1 MVEDENEWIKK
12 WLSLLTTLM
21 RINKLQLK
29 FFFHKSNNY
38 IFLLFAFALID
49 SMTRSIFSK
58 LPFMKSFQ
66 IFFSISIAGFST
78 MLFLALSHSPMASL
92 TLCENF
98 DTSVWADLIS
108 FRDSLEA
115 SSHCL
120 LLSVKYWWP
129 KLSHRKIHY
138 IEVRYIHEVW
148 VYLMVLTCDTNPWQ
162 NLLQQNSDLV
172 SSLLP
177 V

>member
-1 MVEDENEWIKK
+1 MGR
-12 WLSLLTTLM
+12 LSLLITLM
-21 RINKLQLK
+21 RINKLQLRLTD
-29 FFFHKSNNY
+29 FFHKSNNY

-98 DTSVWADLIS
+98 NTSVWADLIS

-148 VYLMVLTCDTNPWQ
+148 VYLMVLTCDTNPRQ